1 MAYGLSAP
9 NLVLNARNPPSF
21 LICCILFCCLVKA
34 LVSVAE
40 ESSLLE
46 SAANEEDADRCSDVR
61 GGSVDN
67 DFDTEEEMGAQCKCD
82 EPNASVCC
90 AAASRSAADRH
101 DVGDFIVS
109 ASYTLPGWFNQR
121 VSSM

>member
-1 MAYGLSAP
+1 
-9 NLVLNARNPPSF
+9 
-21 LICCILFCCLVKA
+21 LVKA

>member
-21 LICCILFCCLVKA
+21 LICSILFCCLVKA
-34 LVSVAE
+34 LAVSVLVEVAE

-61 GGSVDN
+61 SGGVGN
-67 DFDTEEEMGAQCKCD
+67 DVVTDDTQEEMGA
-82 EPNASVCC
+82 
-90 AAASRSAADRH
+90 
-101 DVGDFIVS
+101 
-109 ASYTLPGWFNQR
+109 
-121 VSSM
+121 

>member
-46 SAANEEDADRCSDVR
+46 SAANEEDADRCSDVVC
-61 GGSVDN
+61 GGFDN
-67 DFDTEEEMGAQCKCD
+67 DVVTDTEAQCKCD
-82 EPNASVCC
+82 EPNASV
-90 AAASRSAADRH
+90 
-101 DVGDFIVS
+101 
-109 ASYTLPGWFNQR
+109 
-121 VSSM
+121 

>member
-21 LICCILFCCLVKA
+21 LICSIRFCCLVIA
-34 LVSVAE
+34 LVSVLVDVAE

-61 GGSVDN
+61 GGVDN
-67 DFDTEEEMGAQCKCD
+67 DFVTDTEEEMGA
-82 EPNASVCC
+82 
-90 AAASRSAADRH
+90 
-101 DVGDFIVS
+101 
-109 ASYTLPGWFNQR
+109 
-121 VSSM
+121 

>member
-21 LICCILFCCLVKA
+21 LICSILFCCLVKA
-34 LVSVAE
+34 LVSVLVEVAE

-61 GGSVDN
+61 SGGVGN
-67 DFDTEEEMGAQCKCD
+67 DVVTDTEEMGA
-82 EPNASVCC
+82 
-90 AAASRSAADRH
+90 
-101 DVGDFIVS
+101 
-109 ASYTLPGWFNQR
+109 
-121 VSSM
+121 